1 MTTDLLSMPLSKVEF
16 TALDLETTGLY
27 PGSSEILELS
37 ALRFNKESIL
47 SEFLSF
53 SKPEKSIDSEAT
65 KINGITEE
73 MVQNAP
79 PLSKIL
85 IDFISFLNPSILVI
99 QNSSFDLSFL
109 LYEAKRLKIEFP
121 NLPVFCTVQLSRKVF
136 PRSPKHNLVA
146 LREYLQIP
154 RRRSR
159 TTDASIIHEALDDS
173 YAAMEVF
180 KRCVD
185 EKKGWDQLFSHV
197 VHHEKGLKMTQD
209 YKKTK

>member
-1 MTTDLLSMPLSKVEF
+1 MTIDLLSMPLSKVEF

-53 SKPEKSIDSEAT
+53 SKPEKSIDAGAT

-73 MVQNAP
+73 MVKNAP
-79 PLSKIL
+79 PLSAIL
-85 IDFISFLNPSILVI
+85 GDFISFLNSSILVI

-109 LYEAKRLKIEFP
+109 LYEAKRLGIEFP
-121 NLPVFCTVQLSRKVF
+121 NLPIFCTVQLSRKVF
-136 PRSPKHNLVA
+136 PRSPKHNLMA

-154 RRRSR
+154 RMRSR
-159 TTDASIIHEALDDS
+159 TTEPSTIHEALDDS
-173 YAAMEVF
+173 FAAMEVF
-180 KRCVD
+180 KKCV
-185 EKKGWDQLFSHV
+185 EKKNGWDQPFSQV
-197 VHHEKGLKMTQD
+197 VHHEKGWKMIQD
-209 YKKTK
+209 YRR